1 MKFICKTKYNRVY
14 SSTPMRKKYLLKYM
28 QNNAKTQWKYS
39 FSYIS
44 NFYHQGHPLVDELH
58 PKKYFAIPP
67 SSLSPIP
74 QGISP
79 SPNGGRSP
87 VSPYAN
93 SPNISPRTT
102 PRTSPHHSKPS
113 SPRRSPS
120 PAAMAPAS
128 GSVSPW
134 GATTPRPFSP
144 QKTGNLARL
153 ASRRKSV
160 AQNRRTSNY
169 LELPGESQY

>member
-1 MKFICKTKYNRVY
+1 
-14 SSTPMRKKYLLKYM
+14 M
-28 QNNAKTQWKYS
+28 QKHNQNIL
-39 FSYIS
+39 FHIS